1 MEGQNFS
8 SRKKEEKVLS
18 VSPIMLNGKNGM
30 ERMKEIMDQLEKGI
44 REVFDSERY
53 KQYLMIMA
61 KFHQYSFNSTILIAM
76 QGGRLVAGYQKWGKD
91 FHRNVKKGERGIK
104 ILAPAPYRVKKQVEK
119 RDPFGKFIMDA
130 DGKPVIEEQE
140 EMVMSYKIATVF
152 DISQT
157 EGEPLPSLAVSEL
170 IGDVDRYKS
179 FWDALQEVSS
189 VPIALEDIGG
199 EAHGYYHRAEKRIAV
214 QDGMS
219 QMQTLKT
226 TVHEIAHARLH
237 AGDNPPAEAESK
249 DEIDQQTR
257 EVQAESVAYVV
268 CQYFGLDTSEYSFGY
283 VVSWSSGREL
293 RELRA
298 SLETIQETSH
308 QLITEIE
315 RALAGRQPEKV
326 AEEVGGVER
335 KKERRREWDKSYD
348 RRAER

>member
-61 KFHQYSFNSTILIAM
+61 KFHQYSFNNTILIAM
-76 QGGRLVAGYQKWGKD
+76 QGGRLVAGYQKWRKD

-179 FWDALQEVSS
+179 FWDAL
-189 VPIALEDIGG
+189 LGG
-199 EAHGYYHRAEKRIAV
+199 RR
-214 QDGMS
+214 
-219 QMQTLKT
+219 
-226 TVHEIAHARLH
+226 
-237 AGDNPPAEAESK
+237 
-249 DEIDQQTR
+249 
-257 EVQAESVAYVV
+257 
-268 CQYFGLDTSEYSFGY
+268 TSCG
-283 VVSWSSGREL
+283 
-293 RELRA
+293 
-298 SLETIQETSH
+298 
-308 QLITEIE
+308 
-315 RALAGRQPEKV
+315 
-326 AEEVGGVER
+326 
-335 KKERRREWDKSYD
+335 
-348 RRAER
+348 